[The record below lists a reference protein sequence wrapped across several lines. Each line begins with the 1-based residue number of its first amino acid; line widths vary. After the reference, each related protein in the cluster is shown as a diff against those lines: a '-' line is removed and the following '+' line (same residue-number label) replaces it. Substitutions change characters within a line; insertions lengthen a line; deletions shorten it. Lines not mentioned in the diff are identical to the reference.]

1 MKKSEAV
8 VWFLGCY
15 SIPNSFA
22 PMLDI
27 ISFEPVCVCVCAL
40 VSMRQASWNATYPPV
55 MGSWGSYV
63 GHGGDTYGFLSE
75 SGVLS
80 QFNASFSATANE
92 ARRFT
97 PVF

>member
-27 ISFEPVCVCVCAL
+27 ISFEPVCVCVCVCAC
-40 VSMRQASWNATYPPV
+40 VHEASKLECNLP
-55 MGSWGSYV
+55 S
-63 GHGGDTYGFLSE
+63 GDGEL
-75 SGVLS
+75 GVLRWS
-80 QFNASFSATANE
+80 W
-92 ARRFT
+92 RRYLRLPF
-97 PVF
+97 